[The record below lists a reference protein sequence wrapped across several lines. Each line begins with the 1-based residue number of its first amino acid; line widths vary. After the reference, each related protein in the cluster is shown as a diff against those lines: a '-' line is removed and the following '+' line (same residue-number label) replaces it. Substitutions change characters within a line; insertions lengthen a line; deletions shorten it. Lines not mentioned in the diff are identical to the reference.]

1 MKKGLEENIKGLEEV
16 ILDHKKHIDSLKECC
31 KTLDELKDAA
41 INDMNKFKALM
52 LAAVEELRKEKE
64 EYRKIHEIPKETPKE
79 TPKEIPKET
88 PKETP
93 KEIPK
98 ETPKEIP
105 KPELPKTEYEYIMD
119 LVKDVSNV
127 VYNEFKVMTWSA
139 SVDISCTFHKPLQY
153 VAHKRYV
160 IKYNVYERS
169 MALMDNYWDIDPLS
183 TKAFEEFF
191 LYDLIKTL
199 IEKLKDAGFTVHHH
213 VDEHPGLTCG
223 DTHIIELWR

>member
-1 MKKGLEENIKGLEEV
+1 MKKGLEENIKGLEEA
-16 ILDHKKHIDSLKECC
+16 ILDHKKTIDSLKECC
-31 KTLDELKDAA
+31 KILDEIKD
-41 INDMNKFKALM
+41 ITLVPTIDSFNNDIRKHKALM

-64 EYRKIHEIPKETPKE
+64 EYRKIHEIPPKME
-79 TPKEIPKET
+79 C
-88 PKETP
+88 
-93 KEIPK
+93 
-98 ETPKEIP
+98 
-105 KPELPKTEYEYIMD
+105 KTEYEFIMD

-139 SVDISCTFHKPLQY
+139 SVSVDNFHRPLQY
-153 VAHKRYV
+153 AAYKRYV

-199 IEKLKDAGFTVHHH
+199 IEKLKDAGFTVHRY
-213 VDEHPGLTCG
+213 VDEHHSLTCG
-223 DTHIIELWR
+223 DTHIIEVWRGDM

>member
-1 MKKGLEENIKGLEEV
+1 MKKGLEENIKGLEEA
-16 ILDHKKHIDSLKECC
+16 ILDHKKNIDSLKECC

-41 INDMNKFKALM
+41 INDIRKHKAL
-52 LAAVEELRKEKE
+52 LATAVEELRKEKE
-64 EYRKIHEIPKETPKE
+64 EYRKIHEIPK
-79 TPKEIPKET
+79 
-88 PKETP
+88 
-93 KEIPK
+93 
-98 ETPKEIP
+98 
-105 KPELPKTEYEYIMD
+105 PEPPKTEYEYIMD

-139 SVDISCTFHKPLQY
+139 SVSVDNFHKPLQHATY
-153 VAHKRYV
+153 TTYKRYV

-199 IEKLKDAGFTVHHH
+199 MEKLKDAGFTLHCY
-213 VDEHPGLTCG
+213 VDEHHGLTCG
-223 DTHIIELWR
+223 DTHIIEVWRGDM

>member
-1 MKKGLEENIKGLEEV
+1 MNKRLEENIKGLEEA
-16 ILDHKKHIDSLKECC
+16 ILDHKKNIDSLKECC

-41 INDMNKFKALM
+41 INDMNKHKSLM

-64 EYRKIHEIPKETPKE
+64 EYRKIQ
-79 TPKEIPKET
+79 
-88 PKETP
+88 
-93 KEIPK
+93 
-98 ETPKEIP
+98 EIP

-139 SVDISCTFHKPLQY
+139 SVSVDNFHRPLQY
-153 VAHKRYV
+153 AANKRYV

-199 IEKLKDAGFTVHHH
+199 MEKLKDAGFTLHCY
-213 VDEHPGLTCG
+213 VDEHHSLTCG
-223 DTHIIELWR
+223 NTHIIEVWRGDI

>member
-1 MKKGLEENIKGLEEV
+1 MKKGLEENIKGLEEA
-16 ILDHKKHIDSLKECC
+16 ILDHKKTIDSLKECC
-31 KTLDELKDAA
+31 KILDEIKD
-41 INDMNKFKALM
+41 ITLVPTIDSFNNDIRKHKALM

-64 EYRKIHEIPKETPKE
+64 EYRKIHEIPK
-79 TPKEIPKET
+79 
-88 PKETP
+88 
-93 KEIPK
+93 
-98 ETPKEIP
+98 
-105 KPELPKTEYEYIMD
+105 PEPPKTEYEYIMD

-139 SVDISCTFHKPLQY
+139 SVSVDNFHRPLQY
-153 VAHKRYV
+153 TAYKRYV

-199 IEKLKDAGFTVHHH
+199 MEKLKDAGFTLHCY
-213 VDEHPGLTCG
+213 VDEHHSLTCG
-223 DTHIIELWR
+223 DTHIIEIWRGDM

>member
-1 MKKGLEENIKGLEEV
+1 MNKRLEEKIKGLEEV

-52 LAAVEELRKEKE
+52 LDAVEELRKEKE
-64 EYRKIHEIPKETPKE
+64 KCRKIN
-79 TPKEIPKET
+79 
-88 PKETP
+88 
-93 KEIPK
+93 
-98 ETPKEIP
+98 EIP
-105 KPELPKTEYEYIMD
+105 KPELPKTDYEYIQD
-119 LVKDVSNV
+119 LINDVSDV

-139 SVDISCTFHKPLQY
+139 SVNVDIFHKPLQH
-153 VAHKRYV
+153 VAYKRYV

-183 TKAFEEFF
+183 TKAFEQFF

-199 IEKLKDAGFTVHHH
+199 IEKLKDAGFTLHRYE
-213 VDEHPGLTCG
+213 DEHHGLICG
-223 DTHIIELWR
+223 DTHIIEVWRAIDIKEMI

>member
-1 MKKGLEENIKGLEEV
+1 MNKRLEENIKGLEEA
-16 ILDHKKHIDSLKECC
+16 ILDHKKNIDSLKECC

-41 INDMNKFKALM
+41 INDMNKHKSLM

-64 EYRKIHEIPKETPKE
+64 EYRKIQ
-79 TPKEIPKET
+79 
-88 PKETP
+88 
-93 KEIPK
+93 
-98 ETPKEIP
+98 EIP

-139 SVDISCTFHKPLQY
+139 SVSVNNFHRPLQY
-153 VAHKRYV
+153 AANKRYV

-199 IEKLKDAGFTVHHH
+199 MEKLKDAGFTLHCY
-213 VDEHPGLTCG
+213 VDEHHSLTCG
-223 DTHIIELWR
+223 NTHIIEVWRGDI

>member
-1 MKKGLEENIKGLEEV
+1 MKKGLEENIKGLEEA
-16 ILDHKKHIDSLKECC
+16 ILDHKKRIDSLKECC

-64 EYRKIHEIPKETPKE
+64 EYRKIT
-79 TPKEIPKET
+79 
-88 PKETP
+88 
-93 KEIPK
+93 
-98 ETPKEIP
+98 EIP

-139 SVDISCTFHKPLQY
+139 SVSVDNFHRPLQHAAY
-153 VAHKRYV
+153 TAYKRYV

-199 IEKLKDAGFTVHHH
+199 IEKLKDVGFAVHHH
-213 VDEHPGLTCG
+213 VDEHHGLTCG
-223 DTHIIELWR
+223 DTHIIEVWRGDM

>member
-1 MKKGLEENIKGLEEV
+1 MKKGLEENIKGLEEA
-16 ILDHKKHIDSLKECC
+16 ILDHKKRIDSLKECC

-41 INDMNKFKALM
+41 INDIRKHKAL
-52 LAAVEELRKEKE
+52 LATAVEELRKEKE
-64 EYRKIHEIPKETPKE
+64 EYRKIH
-79 TPKEIPKET
+79 
-88 PKETP
+88 
-93 KEIPK
+93 
-98 ETPKEIP
+98 EIP

-139 SVDISCTFHKPLQY
+139 SVSVDNFHRPLQY
-153 VAHKRYV
+153 ATNKRYV

-199 IEKLKDAGFTVHHH
+199 IEKLKDAGFTVHRY
-213 VDEHPGLTCG
+213 VDEHQALTCG
-223 DTHIIELWR
+223 DTHIIEVWRGDM

>member
-1 MKKGLEENIKGLEEV
+1 MNKGLEENIKGLEEA
-16 ILDHKKHIDSLKECC
+16 ILDHKKNIDSLKECC

-41 INDMNKFKALM
+41 INDMNKHKSLM

-64 EYRKIHEIPKETPKE
+64 EYRKIQ
-79 TPKEIPKET
+79 
-88 PKETP
+88 
-93 KEIPK
+93 
-98 ETPKEIP
+98 EIP

-139 SVDISCTFHKPLQY
+139 SVSVDNFHRPLQY
-153 VAHKRYV
+153 AANKRYV

-199 IEKLKDAGFTVHHH
+199 IEKLKDAGFTVHRY
-213 VDEHPGLTCG
+213 VDDHQGLTCG
-223 DTHIIELWR
+223 DTHIIEVWRGDL

>member
-1 MKKGLEENIKGLEEV
+1 MNKGLEENIKRLEEV

-64 EYRKIHEIPKETPKE
+64 EYRKIHEIPK
-79 TPKEIPKET
+79 
-88 PKETP
+88 
-93 KEIPK
+93 
-98 ETPKEIP
+98 
-105 KPELPKTEYEYIMD
+105 PEAPKTDYEYIQD
-119 LVKDVSNV
+119 LINDVSDV

-139 SVDISCTFHKPLQY
+139 SVSVDIFHKPLQR
-153 VAHKRYV
+153 VAYKRYV
-160 IKYNVYERS
+160 IKYNIYERS

-183 TKAFEEFF
+183 TKAFEQFF

-199 IEKLKDAGFTVHHH
+199 MEKLKDAGFTLHRYE
-213 VDEHPGLTCG
+213 DEHHGLSCG
-223 DTHIIELWR
+223 DTHIIEVWRASDIKEMI

>member
-1 MKKGLEENIKGLEEV
+1 MKKRLEENIKGLEEA
-16 ILDHKKHIDSLKECC
+16 ILDHKKRIDSLKECC

-41 INDMNKFKALM
+41 INDINKHKAL
-52 LAAVEELRKEKE
+52 LATAVEELRKEKE
-64 EYRKIHEIPKETPKE
+64 EYRKIQ
-79 TPKEIPKET
+79 
-88 PKETP
+88 
-93 KEIPK
+93 
-98 ETPKEIP
+98 EIP

-139 SVDISCTFHKPLQY
+139 SVSVDNFHRPLQY
-153 VAHKRYV
+153 AANKRYV

-199 IEKLKDAGFTVHHH
+199 IEKLKDVGFAVHHH
-213 VDEHPGLTCG
+213 VDEHPGLICG
-223 DTHIIELWR
+223 DTHIIEIWR

>member
-1 MKKGLEENIKGLEEV
+1 MNKGLEENIKRLEEA
-16 ILDHKKHIDSLKECC
+16 ILDHKKRIDSLKECC

-41 INDMNKFKALM
+41 INDINKHKAL
-52 LAAVEELRKEKE
+52 LATAVEELRKEKE
-64 EYRKIHEIPKETPKE
+64 ECRKIHET
-79 TPKEIPKET
+79 
-88 PKETP
+88 
-93 KEIPK
+93 
-98 ETPKEIP
+98 P

-139 SVDISCTFHKPLQY
+139 SVSVDNFHRPLQY
-153 VAHKRYV
+153 AANKRYV

-199 IEKLKDAGFTVHHH
+199 IEKLKDAGFTVHRY
-213 VDEHPGLTCG
+213 VDEHSGLICG
-223 DTHIIELWR
+223 DTHIIEIWRGDM